1 MNGLNQELNFPLDL
15 TFFGLTSNT
24 APQYRINSLTEVHE
38 VVFHG
43 GGGYTWSEV
52 YNMPIYLRRFTISKL
67 KEHYDA
73 VNKASQPPSN
83 PNSSTLV
90 NPTGEVNKNT
100 FKSIKGSTIKKNLSV
115 YF

>member
-1 MNGLNQELNFPLDL
+1 LDL
-15 TFFGLTSNT
+15 TFFGLTSKT
-24 APQYRINSLTEVHE
+24 ASQYRINVLTEVHE

-73 VNKASQPPSN
+73 VNKASKPAIN

-90 NPTGEVNKNT
+90 DTSGQVNKKT
-100 FKSIKGSTIKKNLSV
+100 FNSLPPKYK
-115 YF
+115 